1 MLRHW
6 LVGKAIILKK
16 YGNVFTVQIVQAIIV
31 QRQAMK
37 LASSKNKF

>member
-1 MLRHW
+1 M
-6 LVGKAIILKK
+6 KK
-16 YGNVFTVQIVQAIIV
+16 NVFTVQIVQAIIV